1 MQSSGED
8 GNTLHNNIN
17 SNCIYEFKIEGH
29 FCSDAVFNLSR
40 RILTETEIKVLEK
53 GLNFAP
59 IQNKINEP
67 ELRTGFN
74 EFCRRMRTKWYFK
87 YEPTKEFSNIP
98 AFSPKSTWTPPNGHP
113 NLEVYLSQIEN
124 EVFKIPKE
132 QLGYSNLSKLEWEA
146 IRSLAGDRSIVIKK
160 ADKGSCVVV
169 WDRLDYLM
177 EAEKQLKDRKVYQ
190 EVRFS
195 ENILTDLVEKSN
207 TMFKNLRRKGVISEK
222 ELKYFSFEYKK
233 ATNLGKLY
241 LLPKIH
247 KRLKNVPG
255 RPVISNCG
263 TPTEKV
269 SEFLDHHLKPV
280 MQSGWSYIKD
290 SGDFLKKIK
299 NVGNIPENA
308 ILVTADVVGLYPN
321 IPHNAGLKVLSNMLE
336 AREHKAVSTEDLVK
350 MARFVLENNYFEF
363 NGDVKKQISGT
374 AIGTKFAPPYACTFM
389 DDLETNLTIPVTAT
403 FVML

>member
-1 MQSSGED
+1 M
-8 GNTLHNNIN
+8 
-17 SNCIYEFKIEGH
+17 
-29 FCSDAVFNLSR
+29 
-40 RILTETEIKVLEK
+40 
-53 GLNFAP
+53 NFAP

-67 ELRTGFN
+67 ELQTDFN

-87 YEPTKEFSNIP
+87 DEPTKEFSNIP
-98 AFSPKSTWTPPNGHP
+98 AFSPKSTWMPPNGHP

-247 KRLKNVPG
+247 KRLKNIPG
-255 RPVISNCG
+255 RRVISNCG
-263 TPTEKV
+263 KPTEKV
-269 SEFLDHHLKPV
+269 LEFLDHHLKPV
-280 MQSGWSYIKD
+280 MQSGWSDIKD
-290 SGDFLKKIK
+290 SGDFLKKI
-299 NVGNIPENA
+299 
-308 ILVTADVVGLYPN
+308 
-321 IPHNAGLKVLSNMLE
+321 
-336 AREHKAVSTEDLVK
+336 
-350 MARFVLENNYFEF
+350 
-363 NGDVKKQISGT
+363 
-374 AIGTKFAPPYACTFM
+374 
-389 DDLETNLTIPVTAT
+389 
-403 FVML
+403 

>member
-1 MQSSGED
+1 M
-8 GNTLHNNIN
+8 
-17 SNCIYEFKIEGH
+17 
-29 FCSDAVFNLSR
+29 
-40 RILTETEIKVLEK
+40 
-53 GLNFAP
+53 
-59 IQNKINEP
+59 
-67 ELRTGFN
+67 
-74 EFCRRMRTKWYFK
+74 
-87 YEPTKEFSNIP
+87 
-98 AFSPKSTWTPPNGHP
+98 
-113 NLEVYLSQIEN
+113 
-124 EVFKIPKE
+124 
-132 QLGYSNLSKLEWEA
+132 
-146 IRSLAGDRSIVIKK
+146 
-160 ADKGSCVVV
+160 VV
-169 WDRLDYLM
+169 WDRLDCLM

-374 AIGTKFAPPYACTFM
+374 AIGTKFAPPYACIFM